1 MLTTTCLVNYILLL
15 VCREL
20 ALYYTRIKVGLTELL
35 HTLTVAWNHQRDYP
49 ANKLQF
55 LALKRSITEKFH
67 DYLRNF
73 TIICM
78 KPLLRSSRIIT
89 LSDIRFHYGEVG
101 CNWPRWLAELTNY
114 NFSITYRSGKHNAD
128 ADGLS
133 HLQDSNDTDTLF
145 SDVLKTAY
153 KVKR

>member
-1 MLTTTCLVNYILLL
+1 
-15 VCREL
+15 
-20 ALYYTRIKVGLTELL
+20 
-35 HTLTVAWNHQRDYP
+35 
-49 ANKLQF
+49 
-55 LALKRSITEKFH
+55 
-67 DYLRNF
+67 
-73 TIICM
+73 M

-133 HLQDSNDTDTLF
+133 HLQDSNDTVTLF

-153 KVKR
+153 KSSMMVPDVQPLTETLAGEAVITTVTDHMQMFQIL